1 MTKELI
7 GYLDELDALL
17 LQGHLF
23 ESGPRG
29 FRGPE
34 GKSAYEVWL
43 DQGNE
48 GTIDDFLN
56 SLALSGV
63 SYDLLIDKP
72 KIESVELTGD
82 KTFDDLGLSPIGNQ
96 EIANIL

>member
-56 SLALSGV
+56 RV

-72 KIESVELTGD
+72 KIESVELIGD